1 MELAYKFYLY
11 DTLISTHP
19 IQNWIGPN
27 RNDSLHLKL
36 KKLEEKQFPLL
47 QHKASQRHLGGLASS
62 EISQKLCFMA
72 SLFLPYQRKV
82 ELEPSYQK
90 AVKGYY
96 LSYSDFQ
103 SLNHSASTFYLP
115 PKKEWGIDPSENQN
129 WTAYEEIRKNVN
141 ERVKENRSRMIW
153 QKKGDNY
160 KSFFVVWW

>member
-62 EISQKLCFMA
+62 EISQMLCFMA
-72 SLFLPYQRKV
+72 SLFVPYRDKV
-82 ELEPSYQK
+82 DLDPGSQK
-90 AVKGYY
+90 AVKGYS